1 MNEPRGTTST
11 TVLTTVEPFKAALGT
26 SRRRRRGRRGNN
38 EGTIVQRKDGR
49 WAGAVTT
56 GLAQRRWVYG
66 KTREEVARRVIDA
79 LKSTQDGVPIPGELE
94 TVERFLTKWLEQTVR
109 PKVRPVTLVSYATI
123 VRLHLIP
130 ELGAVRLSRL
140 TPADVQGLLN
150 RKMVAGLSPRR
161 VEYIRG
167 VLRQALG
174 HAVKWGLLQRN
185 VVDLTDRPR
194 PTRQDLRPLDA
205 QQALVFLHSVRGDR
219 LEALYHLA
227 LALGMRQGELL
238 GLRWD
243 DVDLE
248 RGFVRVRRS
257 LVRIGGQFVLTEPK
271 TDRSARR
278 LPLPSTLMETLRAH
292 KRRQTE
298 EQLAAPAWGGWDLVF
313 TTPSGQPLH
322 SKSVTKAFQAHVDAA
337 GLPRQRFHDLR
348 HACAS
353 LLMAQGVHPRVVME
367 VLGHATIT
375 TTMNTY
381 THVTEATQ
389 REALA
394 GLSSSL
400 SG

>member
-1 MNEPRGTTST
+1 
-11 TVLTTVEPFKAALGT
+11 
-26 SRRRRRGRRGNN
+26 
-38 EGTIVQRKDGR
+38 
-49 WAGAVTT
+49 VTT
-56 GLAQRRWVYG
+56 GLGTRRWMYG
-66 KTREEVARRVIDA
+66 TTREQVARRLTDA

-109 PKVRPVTLVSYATI
+109 HKVRPVTFVSYSTI

-130 ELGAVRLSRL
+130 ELGGVRLARL

-150 RKMVAGLSPRR
+150 RKTVAGLSPRR

-194 PTRQDLRPLDA
+194 PTRQDLRPLDDGQA
-205 QQALVFLHSVRGDR
+205 QHFLESVRGDR
-219 LEALYHLA
+219 LEALYQLA
-227 LALGMRQGELL
+227 LLLGMRQGELL

-243 DVDLE
+243 DVDPD
-248 RGFVRVRRS
+248 RGFVHVRHS
-257 LVRIGGQFVLTEPK
+257 LVRIGGQFVLTKPK

-278 LPLPSTLMETLRAH
+278 LGPLPTTLMETLRAH

-298 EQLAAPAWGGWDLVF
+298 EQLAAPAWADWGLVF

-322 SKSVTKAFQAHVDAA
+322 SKSVTKAFQAHVAAA

-389 REALA
+389 AHALA
-394 GLSSSL
+394 GLSAALSS
-400 SG
+400 G